1 MKYLILLFL
10 LGLNISAN
18 SQTSDTAV
26 LATNFKVDASVVEEN
41 ILLMKEIYADDFVF
55 THGGGSRVDSK
66 SSWIKGIENPDG
78 HFISRTQDSTK
89 VEMHGDVAIVIGKLD
104 IVLERKQNIS
114 KYKIW
119 YVRVF
124 VLKENRWQIISHR
137 TIKDPN
143 Q

>member
-10 LGLNISAN
+10 LGLNISAK

-26 LATNFKVDASVVEEN
+26 LATNFKVDASVVEKN

-55 THGGGSRVDSK
+55 THGGGNRVDSK
-66 SSWIKGIENPDG
+66 ASWIKLIENPDL

-114 KYKIW
+114 KYNLW

-124 VLKENRWQIISHR
+124 VLKENRWQIISHH
-137 TIKDPN
+137 TIKEVN
-143 Q
+143 